1 VLLHLRPGVK
11 EHYLGWLADFHPE
24 LLERHQQLYPGSYA
38 PARERDRITQLVRD
52 LVAHHRNACDA
63 TAAPRL
69 SSRFD
74 PA

>member
-11 EHYLGWLADFHPE
+11 EHYLGWLADAHPE
-24 LLERHQQLYPGSYA
+24 LLEQHQRLYRGSYA
-38 PARERDRITQLVRD
+38 PAAERDRITQLVRD
-52 LVAHHRNACDA
+52 LVNLHRASGGANR
-63 TAAPRL
+63 TRL